1 MTLATIRTFAM
12 NAFAKW
18 QKEDCLSLGASLAYY
33 ALFSLFP
40 LILVIL
46 SIVGAILDPQEFS
59 VQQRILSLI
68 ESEQV
73 RGLITQTLQNLNNSS
88 VGAGLIGFITL
99 LMGASG
105 IFGALDKSF
114 AAIWESGTE
123 DESGGIVQ
131 AILKAVKQK
140 LLAFSL
146 VLGSAFLMLLSI
158 ISTVLVTALSKLT
171 TTLPGQALFWQ
182 VVQFSLSL
190 ALLSLAFATIFKF
203 VPRLKVLWRDVWLA
217 GVISALLFTALQ
229 KVVGI
234 YLGQANYASYGV
246 VGSVMALMFWIYLSS
261 LVVLL
266 GGVLSFAYAR
276 QFGSMVPTS
285 S

>member
-1 MTLATIRTFAM
+1 MSPTTLRSFAM
-12 NAFAKW
+12 NTFAKW
-18 QKEDCLSLGASLAYY
+18 QKEDCMSLGASLAYY

-46 SIVGAILDPQEFS
+46 SIVGAVLDPQQFA

-68 ESEQV
+68 GSEQV
-73 RGLITQTLQNLNNSS
+73 RGLITQTLQNLNSSS

-105 IFGALDKSF
+105 IFGALEKAF
-114 AAIWESGTE
+114 AAIWETGAE
-123 DESGGIVQ
+123 ESAGGILQ
-131 AILKAVKQK
+131 TILKAVQQK
-140 LLAFSL
+140 LLAFGL

-203 VPRLKVLWRDVWLA
+203 IPRCKVLWRDVWLA
-217 GVISALLFTALQ
+217 ALISALLFTGLQ

-261 LVVLL
+261 LVILL
-266 GGVLSFAYAR
+266 GGVLSFVYAR
-276 QFGSMVPTS
+276 HGRSATVES
-285 S
+285 

>member
-1 MTLATIRTFAM
+1 M
-12 NAFAKW
+12 
-18 QKEDCLSLGASLAYY
+18 SLGASLAYY

-46 SIVGAILDPQEFS
+46 SIVGAVLDPQQFA

-68 ESEQV
+68 GSEQV
-73 RGLITQTLQNLNNSS
+73 RGLITQTLQNLNSSS

-105 IFGALDKSF
+105 IFGALEKAF
-114 AAIWESGTE
+114 AAIWETGAE
-123 DESGGIVQ
+123 ESAGGILQ
-131 AILKAVKQK
+131 TILKAVQQK
-140 LLAFSL
+140 LLAFGL

-203 VPRLKVLWRDVWLA
+203 IPRCKVLWRDVWLA
-217 GVISALLFTALQ
+217 ALISALLFTGLQ

-261 LVVLL
+261 LVILL
-266 GGVLSFAYAR
+266 GGVLSFVYAR
-276 QFGSMVPTS
+276 HGRSATVES
-285 S
+285 